1 MSSPLIQIGDL
12 RLFSG
17 ALNSDYDA
25 SLNSAMDA
33 SLNSALDAIAAH
45 KTLSCESYN
54 KDDYT
59 DGRATAGFTVF
70 DSAGD
75 LTFYERQQVLIT
87 DADMVKDFAGVI
99 QEAAVHVIPGTVKKF
114 MVISAAD
121 FTAVLDWRNVDYS
134 ALDTLAGDAVRAIMD
149 EYLAEE
155 GITEGYIEGGELLTE
170 ISIGN
175 KTAGEAFTK
184 LAEACPGFVC
194 YLDYDRKLYF
204 HNRTLYAA
212 DWNITD
218 KSDFLKNSMEITHAN
233 DNYRNTEIVVGGYE
247 ETDLLTEPFVTDGV
261 LKSFPLGY
269 KVNRVSTI
277 TVNNV
282 PVTFGQKGTDAG
294 SYDAYYAVN
303 SETLTFDV
311 APAAGQGE
319 ISYYGLWRAKSKA
332 EDLTAIAANQTRQG
346 FGSGKIEH
354 ITIDESL
361 TSIVGAGEYASAKL
375 AEFGVDGITVTYK
388 TKRPGL
394 AAGTLQHIVVPED
407 GIDHD
412 FLIAHVAEEL
422 LKGVTT
428 YTVTGYYGPVAEEWD
443 KYFRQSFSAVY
454 QIREGIDEGTGVTK
468 LYNFSHTFEAA
479 DRPNPF
485 TSAVPGILVSDDSWP
500 CFEPTQRAEYIEFW
514 RDGSCVFRKQ
524 HTSVPDE
531 EENDVF
537 HSYSFISPAD
547 ALGEIDEVV
556 FWGGDSASLTY
567 GSGVELY
574 RANFARTKTIL
585 ESYQLNSSY
594 INGA

>member
-1 MSSPLIQIGDL
+1 MSSPLIQIGDT

-17 ALNSDYDA
+17 APNSAYDA
-25 SLNSAMDA
+25 SLNSALAA
-33 SLNSALDAIAAH
+33 SLESDLDAITAH
-45 KTLSCESYN
+45 KTLSCESLSIDHYI
-54 KDDYT
+54 

-87 DADMVKDFAGVI
+87 DADMVKSFAGVI
-99 QEAAVHVIPGTVKKF
+99 QEAAAHVIPGTVKKF
-114 MVISAAD
+114 IVIGAAD
-121 FTAVLDWRNVDYS
+121 FTAILDWRNVDYS
-134 ALDTLAGDAVRAIMD
+134 ALDTLVGDAVRAIMD

-175 KTAGEAFTK
+175 KTVGEAFTK

-218 KSDFLKNSMEITHAN
+218 KTDFLKDSMEITHAN

-277 TVNNV
+277 TVNGSA
-282 PVTFGQKGTDAG
+282 VTFGQKGTDAG

-303 SETLTFDV
+303 SETITFDV
-311 APAAGQGE
+311 APAAGLGE
-319 ISYYGLWRAKSKA
+319 IQYYGLWRSKSKA
-332 EDLTAIAANQTRQG
+332 EDLSAIAANQARQG

-388 TKRPGL
+388 TMRPGL

-407 GIDHD
+407 DIDHD

-422 LKGVTT
+422 LRGVTT
-428 YTVTGYYGPVAEEWD
+428 YTVTGYYGPVGEEWT
-443 KYFRQSFSAVY
+443 KFFLKSFSAIY
-454 QIREGIDEGTGVTK
+454 TIREGIEEGTGVVK
-468 LYNFSHTFEAA
+468 LYNFSHTFDAV

-485 TSAVPGILVSDDSWP
+485 TSSLPGVLVSEDSWP
-500 CFEPTQRAEYIEFW
+500 CFEPEDKALYIEFW
-514 RDGSCVFRKQ
+514 RDGACCFRKQ
-524 HTSVPDE
+524 HTSVPDILE
-531 EENDVF
+531 VDEF

-547 ALGEIDEVV
+547 AIGEIDEIV
-556 FWGGDSASLTY
+556 WWSGDSATLVY
-567 GSGVELY
+567 GSGVEVY
-574 RANFARTKTIL
+574 RANFSHSKSIL
-585 ESYQLNSSY
+585 ESLQ
-594 INGA
+594 INMLYVNNT